1 MAVDTGGFWKSTVI
15 AKLNTI
21 LANQEKILSGMTD
34 LQNADA
40 ALQAIVLKLLTDVQT
55 ALANDDSD
63 TAVEA
68 ASVIVNQAVTD
79 LTNEDN
85 TVTGTTPPPA
95 PPAS

>member
-1 MAVDTGGFWKSTVI
+1 MVEADTGGFWKTTVI
-15 AKLNTI
+15 AKLNKIITNQETI
-21 LANQEKILSGMTD
+21 LTGLTD

-55 ALANDDSD
+55 ALANDDPD
-63 TAVEA
+63 AAVEA

-85 TVTGTTPPPA
+85 TVTGTPPA